1 MEHSITHCTAPAA
14 PVVLLGLSHAGKT
27 TVGRLLAAR
36 LHGLFY
42 DTDDIITQRTGCTPR
57 QLCRQAGLAALHAA
71 EAAALHECTLIRHGT
86 RGTATNQLA
95 HDAEAQPVIIA
106 TGGGIC
112 DNQQA
117 AGALAALP
125 QRIFLYAEEAA
136 LFSRLTKDALATGF
150 YPAFLGFLPVAQQVE
165 AAERFAALYAH
176 RTARYRALCTM
187 CIDTRGLNCGL
198 ISDRLFA
205 ELTDDV

>member
-1 MEHSITHCTAPAA
+1 MNSNRRNTAA
-14 PVVLLGLSHAGKT
+14 PIVLLGLSHAGKT
-27 TVGRLLAAR
+27 TVGKLLAAR
-36 LHGLFY
+36 LHGLFF
-42 DTDDIITQRTGCTPR
+42 DTDSILTRRTGCTPR
-57 QLCRQAGLAALHAA
+57 QLCRNHGLAALHTA
-71 EAAALHECTLIRHGT
+71 EAAALHECALIRHGT

-136 LFSRLTKDALATGF
+136 LFSRLTHDARRAGF
-150 YPAFLGFLPVAQQVE
+150 YPAFLGFLPAAQYAK
-165 AAERFAALYAH
+165 AAQLFSQLYVH

-187 CIDTRGLNCGL
+187 CIDTRGLNCEL
-198 ISDRLFA
+198 IADRLFA
-205 ELTDDV
+205 ELTDDA

>member
-1 MEHSITHCTAPAA
+1 M
-14 PVVLLGLSHAGKT
+14 LLGLSHAGKT

-57 QLCRQAGLAALHAA
+57 QLCRQAGLAALHTA
-71 EAAALHECTLIRHGT
+71 EAAALSECARLRHGT
-86 RGTATNQLA
+86 RGTAPNRTA
-95 HDAEAQPVIIA
+95 HDAEAQPVVIA
-106 TGGGIC
+106 SGGGIC

-117 AGALAALP
+117 AGALSAIPHRL
-125 QRIFLYAEEAA
+125 FLYADEAT
-136 LFSRLTKDALATGF
+136 LFGRLTYDARRAGF
-150 YPAFLGFLPVAQQVE
+150 YPAFLGFLPAAQQVE

-187 CIDTRGLNCGL
+187 CIDTRGLNCAV
-198 ISDRLFA
+198 IADRLFA

>member
-1 MEHSITHCTAPAA
+1 M
-14 PVVLLGLSHAGKT
+14 LLALSHAGKT

-57 QLCRQAGLAALHAA
+57 QLCRNHGLAALHTA
-71 EAAALHECTLIRHGT
+71 EAAALHECTGFNARN
-86 RGTATNQLA
+86 ATFSQTNR
-95 HDAEAQPVIIA
+95 EAQPVIIA

-117 AGALAALP
+117 AVALTALP

-165 AAERFAALYAH
+165 ASERFAVLYAH

-187 CIDTRGLNCGL
+187 YIDTRGLNCEL
-198 ISDRLFA
+198 IADRLFA
-205 ELTDDV
+205 ALTDDARL

>member
-1 MEHSITHCTAPAA
+1 M
-14 PVVLLGLSHAGKT
+14 LLGLSHAGKT
-27 TVGRLLAAR
+27 TAGKLLAAR
-36 LHGLFY
+36 LHGLFF
-42 DTDDIITQRTGCTPR
+42 DTDSILTQRTGCTPR

-71 EAAALHECTLIRHGT
+71 EAAALHECTGFNARN
-86 RGTATNQLA
+86 ATFSQTNR
-95 HDAEAQPVIIA
+95 EAQPVIIA

-117 AGALAALP
+117 AVALTALP

-150 YPAFLGFLPVAQQVE
+150 YPAFLGFLPVAQQAE

-187 CIDTRGLNCGL
+187 CIDTRGLNCEL
-198 ISDRLFA
+198 IADRLFA

>member
-1 MEHSITHCTAPAA
+1 M
-14 PVVLLGLSHAGKT
+14 LLGLSHAGKT

-71 EAAALHECTLIRHGT
+71 EAAALSECARLR
-86 RGTATNQLA
+86 RGTAPNLTA

-117 AGALAALP
+117 AGALSAIPHRL
-125 QRIFLYAEEAA
+125 FLYADEAT
-136 LFSRLTKDALATGF
+136 LFGRLTYDARRAGF
-150 YPAFLGFLPVAQQVE
+150 YPAFLGFLPAAQQAE

-176 RTARYRALCTM
+176 RTARYHALCTA
-187 CIDTRGLNCGL
+187 CIDTRGLNCEL
-198 ISDRLFA
+198 IADRLFA
-205 ELTDDV
+205 ALTDDACL

>member
-1 MEHSITHCTAPAA
+1 M
-14 PVVLLGLSHAGKT
+14 LLGLSHAGKT
-27 TVGRLLAAR
+27 TTGKLLAAR

-42 DTDDIITQRTGCTPR
+42 DTDAIITRRTGCTPR
-57 QLCRQAGLAALHAA
+57 QLCRNHGLAALHTA
-71 EAAALHECTLIRHGT
+71 EAAALSECALLRHGT
-86 RGTATNQLA
+86 RGTAPNRTA

-136 LFSRLTKDALATGF
+136 LFSRLTHDARRAGF
-150 YPAFLGFLPVAQQVE
+150 YPAFLGFLPAAQYAK
-165 AAERFAALYAH
+165 AAQLFSQLYVH

-187 CIDTRGLNCGL
+187 CIDTRGLNCAV
-198 ISDRLFA
+198 IADRLFA

>member
-1 MEHSITHCTAPAA
+1 MNSNGWNTAA
-14 PVVLLGLSHAGKT
+14 PIILLGLSHAGKT
-27 TVGRLLAAR
+27 TVGKLLAAR
-36 LHGLFY
+36 LHGLFF
-42 DTDDIITQRTGCTPR
+42 DTDSILTQHTGCTPR

-71 EAAALHECTLIRHGT
+71 EAAALSECARLRHGA

-117 AGALAALP
+117 AVALTALP
-125 QRIFLYAEEAA
+125 QRIFLYAEEAT

-150 YPAFLGFLPVAQQVE
+150 YPAFLGFLPAAQYAE
-165 AAERFAALYAH
+165 AAQLFSQLYAH
-176 RTARYRALCTM
+176 RTAQYRALCTV
-187 CIDTRGLNCGL
+187 CIDTRGLNCEL
-198 ISDRLFA
+198 IADRLFA
-205 ELTDDV
+205 ELTDDA

>member
-1 MEHSITHCTAPAA
+1 M
-14 PVVLLGLSHAGKT
+14 LLGLSHAGKT
-27 TVGRLLAAR
+27 TAGKLLAAR

-71 EAAALHECTLIRHGT
+71 EAAALHECARLRHGT
-86 RGTATNQLA
+86 RGTAPNRTA

-117 AGALAALP
+117 AGALSAIPHRL
-125 QRIFLYAEEAA
+125 FLYADEAT
-136 LFSRLTKDALATGF
+136 LFGRLTYDARRAGF
-150 YPAFLGFLPVAQQVE
+150 YPAFLGFLPVAQQAE
-165 AAERFAALYAH
+165 ASERFAALYAH

-187 CIDTRGLNCGL
+187 CIDTRGLNCEL
-198 ISDRLFA
+198 IADRLFA
-205 ELTDDV
+205 ELTDDACL

>member
-1 MEHSITHCTAPAA
+1 M
-14 PVVLLGLSHAGKT
+14 LLGLSHAGKT
-27 TVGRLLAAR
+27 TAGKLLAAR
-36 LHGLFY
+36 LHGLFF
-42 DTDDIITQRTGCTPR
+42 DTDSILTQRTGCTPR

-71 EAAALHECTLIRHGT
+71 EAAALHECTGFNARN
-86 RGTATNQLA
+86 ATFSQTNR
-95 HDAEAQPVIIA
+95 EAQPVIIA

-117 AGALAALP
+117 AVALTALP

-150 YPAFLGFLPVAQQVE
+150 YPAFLGFLPVAQQAE

-187 CIDTRGLNCGL
+187 CIDTRGLNCEL
-198 ISDRLFA
+198 IADRLFA
-205 ELTDDV
+205 ELTDDA

>member
-1 MEHSITHCTAPAA
+1 M
-14 PVVLLGLSHAGKT
+14 LLGLSHAGKT

-57 QLCRQAGLAALHAA
+57 QLCRQAGLAALHTA
-71 EAAALHECTLIRHGT
+71 EAAALHECARA
-86 RGTATNQLA
+86 RGTATNRLA

-112 DNQQA
+112 DNQDA
-117 AGALAALP
+117 AAALSALP

-136 LFSRLTKDALATGF
+136 LFSRLTHDALATGF
-150 YPAFLGFLPVAQQVE
+150 YPAFLGFLPAAQQAE

-176 RTARYRALCTM
+176 RTTRYRALCTA
-187 CIDTRGLNCGL
+187 CIDTRGLNCEL
-198 ISDRLFA
+198 IADRLFA
-205 ELTDDV
+205 ALTDDARL

>member
-1 MEHSITHCTAPAA
+1 MNSNRRNTAA
-14 PVVLLGLSHAGKT
+14 PLVLLGLSHAGKT
-27 TVGRLLAAR
+27 TVGKLLAAR
-36 LHGLFY
+36 LHGLFF

-57 QLCRQAGLAALHAA
+57 QLCRQAGLAALHTA
-71 EAAALHECTLIRHGT
+71 EAAALSECARLRHGT
-86 RGTATNQLA
+86 RGTAPNRTA

-117 AGALAALP
+117 AVALTALP

-187 CIDTRGLNCGL
+187 CIDTRGLNCEL

>member
-1 MEHSITHCTAPAA
+1 MNSNGWNTAA
-14 PVVLLGLSHAGKT
+14 PIILLGLSHAGKT
-27 TVGRLLAAR
+27 TAGKLLAAR

-42 DTDDIITQRTGCTPR
+42 DTDDILTRRTGCTPR
-57 QLCRQAGLAALHAA
+57 QLCRRHGLAALHAA
-71 EAAALHECTLIRHGT
+71 EAAALHECARLWHGM
-86 RGTATNQLA
+86 RGTAPNRLA

-136 LFSRLTKDALATGF
+136 LFSRLTHDALATGF
-150 YPAFLGFLPVAQQVE
+150 YPAFLGFLPAAQYAE
-165 AAERFAALYAH
+165 AAQLFSQLYAR
-176 RTARYRALCTM
+176 RTTRYRALCTA
-187 CIDTRGLNCGL
+187 CIDTRGLDCAV
-198 ISDRLFA
+198 IADRLFA
-205 ELTDDV
+205 ELTDGARL

>member
-1 MEHSITHCTAPAA
+1 MNSNGWNTAA
-14 PVVLLGLSHAGKT
+14 PIILLGLSHAGKT
-27 TVGRLLAAR
+27 TAGKLLAAR

-57 QLCRQAGLAALHAA
+57 QLCRNHGLAALHTA
-71 EAAALHECTLIRHGT
+71 EAAALHECAQLRHGT
-86 RGTATNQLA
+86 RGTAPNRTA
-95 HDAEAQPVIIA
+95 YDAEVQPVIIA

-117 AGALAALP
+117 AALTALP

-187 CIDTRGLNCGL
+187 CIDTRGLNCEL
-198 ISDRLFA
+198 ISARLFA

>member
-1 MEHSITHCTAPAA
+1 M
-14 PVVLLGLSHAGKT
+14 LLGLSHAGKT
-27 TVGRLLAAR
+27 TVGKLLAAR

-42 DTDDIITQRTGCTPR
+42 DTDDIITQRTDCTPR

-71 EAAALHECTLIRHGT
+71 EAAALSECARLR
-86 RGTATNQLA
+86 RGTAPNLTA

-112 DNQQA
+112 DNQDA
-117 AGALAALP
+117 AAALSALP

-136 LFSRLTKDALATGF
+136 LFSRLTHDARRAGF
-150 YPAFLGFLPVAQQVE
+150 YPAFLGFLPAAQYAK
-165 AAERFAALYAH
+165 AAQLFSQLYAH

-187 CIDTRGLNCGL
+187 CIDTRGLNCEL
-198 ISDRLFA
+198 IADRLFA
-205 ELTDDV
+205 ELTHDA

>member
-1 MEHSITHCTAPAA
+1 MNSNRRNTAA
-14 PVVLLGLSHAGKT
+14 PLVLMGLSHAGKT
-27 TVGRLLAAR
+27 TVGKLLAAR
-36 LHGLFY
+36 LHGLFF
-42 DTDDIITQRTGCTPR
+42 DTDSILTQRTGCTPR
-57 QLCRQAGLAALHAA
+57 QLCRRHGLAALHAA
-71 EAAALHECTLIRHGT
+71 EAAALSECARLRHGAC
-86 RGTATNQLA
+86 GTAPNRPA

-150 YPAFLGFLPVAQQVE
+150 YPAFLGFLPVAQQAE
-165 AAERFAALYAH
+165 ASERFAVLYAH
-176 RTARYRALCTM
+176 RTARYRALCTA
-187 CIDTRGLNCGL
+187 CIDTRGLNCEL
-198 ISDRLFA
+198 IADRLFA
-205 ELTDDV
+205 ALTDDARL

>member
-1 MEHSITHCTAPAA
+1 M
-14 PVVLLGLSHAGKT
+14 LLGLSHAGKT
-27 TVGRLLAAR
+27 TAGKLLAAR

-71 EAAALHECTLIRHGT
+71 EAAALHECARLRHGT
-86 RGTATNQLA
+86 RGTAPNRTA

-117 AGALAALP
+117 AGALSAIPHRL
-125 QRIFLYAEEAA
+125 FLYADEAT
-136 LFSRLTKDALATGF
+136 LFGRLTYDARRAGF
-150 YPAFLGFLPVAQQVE
+150 YPAFLGFLPVAQQAE
-165 AAERFAALYAH
+165 ASERFAALYAH

-187 CIDTRGLNCGL
+187 CIDTRGLNCEL
-198 ISDRLFA
+198 IADRLFA
-205 ELTDDV
+205 ELTDDA